1 MSSVG
6 PSKREIRR
14 FLRMAVTELCLEM
27 LRHRKERRWWSRP
40 WIQRREELGA
50 SSRLF
55 QELKE
60 EDPETYRNVL
70 RMSPSKFQELLELV
84 EPLIKKQDTKMREAI
99 PCKIKLEITL
109 RYLATGDSFR
119 SLALLFRV
127 SHNSISVFLPEVLA
141 AIFEVLQPFMK
152 VPDTTSQWNEIQK
165 GFEYKWNFPHCC
177 AALDGKHIRI
187 KRPPN
192 STSSFFNYKGT
203 YSIILFAMVDADFC
217 FRYID
222 VGHDGRAN
230 DSTVFKNSTLKIALE
245 KNLLNWPNGGLC
257 VADDAF
263 CLTPF
268 CLKPFSHRGLT
279 VQERVFNYRLSR
291 ARRVAENAFGILAAR
306 FRVFNTPIPLNVDT
320 IETLVKSACAIHN
333 WLRQTSSRTYF
344 PSGSV
349 DDEDLNT
356 GVITPGAWRIVPTFM
371 SPVDRFYSSNNCGRA
386 GEQVRKWYMHQFMT
400 TLSVPWQMTSIG
412 MKPDDNSVV

>member
-1 MSSVG
+1 MSSVS
-6 PSKREIRR
+6 PRKREIRR
-14 FLRMAVTELCLEM
+14 LLRMAVTELCLEM

-55 QELKE
+55 QDLKE
-60 EDPETYRNVL
+60 EDPETYRNVI

-84 EPLIKKQDTKMREAI
+84 EPLIKKEDTKMIEAI

-127 SHNSISVFLPEVLA
+127 PHNSISVFLPEVLA
-141 AIFEVLQPFMK
+141 AIFEVLQSFMK
-152 VPDTTSQWNEIQK
+152 VPDTTSQWNEFQK

-177 AALDGKHIRI
+177 GALDGKHIRI

-203 YSIILFAMVDADFC
+203 YSIILFAMVDADYC

-222 VGHDGRAN
+222 VGHDGIAN

-263 CLTPF
+263 CLTPY

-291 ARRVAENAFGILAAR
+291 ARRVAENAFGILAGR

-333 WLRQTSSRTYF
+333 WLRQISSRTYF

-371 SPVDRFYSSNNCGRA
+371 SPVDRFCSSNNCGRA

-400 TLSVPWQMTSIG
+400 TLSVPRQMTSIG